1 MKFYLKKRNGKENLV
16 YTCVD
21 RIITL
26 KLMSNQWWFRQW
38 IVLNWVS
45 IFCVDGLLKQPE
57 GILSFQNGLTSV
69 SSVTFS

>member
-26 KLMSNQWWFRQW
+26 KLMSNQWWFR
-38 IVLNWVS
+38 
-45 IFCVDGLLKQPE
+45 
-57 GILSFQNGLTSV
+57 
-69 SSVTFS
+69 